1 MENIKVA
8 LRIRPLNETE
18 KQNKE
23 ENIFEIHDNQQSINI
38 KNKYIK
44 DLINTKRIN
53 ISTKLQ
59 YKYNICYDQ
68 QATNYDIFKKS
79 VQ

>member
-53 ISTKLQ
+53 ISTKL
-59 YKYNICYDQ
+59 
-68 QATNYDIFKKS
+68 
-79 VQ
+79 